1 MGTIASACAN
11 ISAPRDCLGP
21 QPQQTRAEEMKLEK
35 TFSSVHSLAVR
46 ALHAWNLHL
55 LVTKRAKGLDFKYTY
70 YLGPLSALC
79 FTSVNI
85 MLS

>member
-1 MGTIASACAN
+1 M
-11 ISAPRDCLGP
+11 
-21 QPQQTRAEEMKLEK
+21 

-79 FTSVNI
+79 FTSVSI